1 MKKKLLKF
9 AIIYFILF
17 TSSYFVYAN
26 EKIILPEKKPIIK
39 KEQTS
44 KKIGNYLIPLK
55 KPTFKTEKAEAK
67 KVKKSFPYK
76 KF

>member
-26 EKIILPEKKPIIK
+26 EKIILPEKKPIIN

-44 KKIGNYLIPLK
+44 KKIAPIIIPNIKTNVAIVDLLII
-55 KPTFKTEKAEAK
+55 
-67 KVKKSFPYK
+67 
-76 KF
+76 